1 MRQCGSAIQPTHRTW
16 ESPVGIWS
24 AAPFLSSLKDDKQ
37 IKTPFSR
44 KAYNEYKMA
53 LKQGVLDGRIGTTS

>member
-53 LKQGVLDGRIGTTS
+53 LK